1 VRVLSPILGLLWTML
16 LLVILL
22 AGCGGSDAARRAPL
36 WPGGAPAAKGDSK
49 GDRPELF
56 FYLPPPEK
64 ATGVAVIVAPGGSYA
79 HTGGLAVEAFPTA
92 RWLVKQGITAIVL
105 RYRVSNDD
113 YHHRDFLADGK
124 QAVRIVR
131 AQAGKLGVDPG
142 KIGFIGFSAG
152 GHLAAFVGTACP
164 PLHGPPGLDAV
175 DPDDPDPLM
184 RVSCRPDFIVMV
196 YPVVTLDD
204 RWAHQRS
211 KRSMLGP
218 EDPPPLGL
226 LEKLSLEKQV
236 TATTPPAFLVHSRR
250 DAKVDFHNSEL
261 FHEAMLAGGRPS
273 ELHVYDDGKHGVG
286 LAQKPGM
293 PRMRE
298 WPRQMLQWMRGLGML
313 P

>member
-1 VRVLSPILGLLWTML
+1 MMLW
-16 LLVILL
+16 LV
-22 AGCGGSDAARRAPL
+22 ACGGSDAARRAPL
-36 WPGGAPAAKGDSK
+36 WPGGAPGAKGDGK
-49 GDRPELF
+49 GDRPELYY
-56 FYLPPPEK
+56 YLPPAEK
-64 ATGVAVIVAPGGSYA
+64 RTGVAVIVAPGGSYA
-79 HTGGLAVEAFPTA
+79 HTGGLRVEAFPTA
-92 RWLVKQGITAIVL
+92 RWLARQGITAIVL

-131 AQAGKLGVDPG
+131 AQASELGVDPQ

-152 GHLAAFVGTACP
+152 GHLAGFVGTACP

-226 LEKLSLEKQV
+226 VDRLSLEKQV
-236 TATTPPAFLVHSRR
+236 GPTTPPAFLVHSRR

-261 FHEAMLAGGRPS
+261 FHEAMLTGGRPS
-273 ELHVYDDGKHGVG
+273 ELHLYDDGKHGVG
-286 LAQKPGM
+286 LAQRPGM
-293 PRMRE
+293 PAMRQ
-298 WPRQMLQWMRGLGML
+298 WPAQMLEWLRGLGML
-313 P
+313 

>member
-1 VRVLSPILGLLWTML
+1 MRGPSLIAGILSTLSVTMML
-16 LLVILL
+16 LG
-22 AGCGGSDAARRAPL
+22 ACGGSDAAQRQPL
-36 WPGGAPAAKGDSK
+36 WPGGAPGAKGDSK
-49 GDRPELF
+49 GDRPELYY
-56 FYLPPPEK
+56 YLPPPGK

-79 HTGGLAVEAFPTA
+79 HTGGLRVEAFPTA
-92 RWLVKQGITAIVL
+92 RWLAKQGITAVVL

-131 AQAGKLGVDPG
+131 AQASKLGVDPQ
-142 KIGFIGFSAG
+142 KIGFVGFSAG
-152 GHLAAFVGTACP
+152 GHLAAFVGTAC
-164 PLHGPPGLDAV
+164 LHAG

-211 KRSMLGP
+211 KRSLLGP

-226 LEKLSLEKQV
+226 VDRLSLEKQV
-236 TATTPPAFLVHSRR
+236 TPTTPPAFLVHSRR

-261 FHEAMLAGGRPS
+261 FHEAMVAGSRPS
-273 ELHVYDDGKHGVG
+273 ELHLYDDGKHGVG

-298 WPRQMLQWMRGLGML
+298 WPAQMLAWLHALGML
-313 P
+313 

>member
-1 VRVLSPILGLLWTML
+1 MRGPSLIAGVLSMML
-16 LLVILL
+16 SL
-22 AGCGGSDAARRAPL
+22 AACGGSDAAQRAPL
-36 WPGGAPAAKGDSK
+36 WPGGAPGAKGDGK
-49 GDRPELF
+49 GDRPELYY
-56 FYLPPPEK
+56 YLPAPEK
-64 ATGVAVIVAPGGSYA
+64 RTGLAVIVAPGGSYA
-79 HTGGLAVEAFPTA
+79 HTGGLRVEAFPTA
-92 RWLVKQGITAIVL
+92 RWLAKQGITAIVL

-131 AQAGKLGVDPG
+131 AQASKLGVDPQ

-164 PLHGPPGLDAV
+164 PDG

-204 RWAHQRS
+204 QWAHQRS
-211 KRSMLGP
+211 KKSLLGP

-226 LEKLSLEKQV
+226 VDRLSLEKQV
-236 TATTPPAFLVHSRR
+236 GPTTPPAFLVHSRR
-250 DAKVDFHNSEL
+250 DSKVLFHNSEL
-261 FHEAMLAGGRPS
+261 FHDAMLASGRPS
-273 ELHVYDDGKHGVG
+273 ELHLYDDGKHGVG

-293 PRMRE
+293 PGMRQ
-298 WPRQMLQWMRGLGML
+298 WPAQMLAWLHGLGML
-313 P
+313 